1 MNKPEIKTVRMNLA
15 AAATIAT
22 GSIKIPA
29 AAQVF
34 VGAVALPAP
43 NKLMRLSIEEN
54 GNTIHDPL
62 HIGWFDGKLGT
73 FQQRGRLLSYAGG
86 TTLDLKVQVSE
97 ALNTATEIEVAF
109 EIYKQPVVA
118 VNGDNIYVPGASC
131 E

>member
-1 MNKPEIKTVRMNLA
+1 MNKPEIKTVRLNLA
-15 AAATIAT
+15 AVATYAS

-43 NKLMRLSIEEN
+43 NKLTRLSIEEN

-62 HIGWFDGKLGT
+62 HIGWFDGQLGT
-73 FQQRGRLLSYAGG
+73 FQQRGRLLAYAGG
-86 TTLDLKVQVSE
+86 TTLDIKVQVSE

-109 EIYKQPVVA
+109 EIYKEPIVA
-118 VNGDNIYVPGASC
+118 VNGDNVFVPGTSC
-131 E
+131 